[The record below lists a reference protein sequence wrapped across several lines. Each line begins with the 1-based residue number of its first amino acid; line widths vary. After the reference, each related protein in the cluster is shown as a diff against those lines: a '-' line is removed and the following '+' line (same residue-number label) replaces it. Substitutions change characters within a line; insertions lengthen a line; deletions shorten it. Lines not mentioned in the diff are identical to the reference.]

1 MPKAGA
7 LLNATRDEAVEHLV
21 GRTSVDLQ
29 GRPGS
34 GRTTLVAAI
43 TDLVNQI
50 RAVVR
55 ELEVQLGK
63 GGAK

>member
-29 GRPGS
+29 GRPVRPPAS
-34 GRTTLVAAI
+34 FTSRM
-43 TDLVNQI
+43 
-50 RAVVR
+50 R
-55 ELEVQLGK
+55 ELF
-63 GGAK
+63 AD